1 MGDNGKKEK
10 KSKSV
15 KNDTKLQELTAL
27 RNIDAKD
34 SKDRTAIWIKNWHLA
49 YEYELRRLQVELM
62 KLQQTMKDQGA
73 RLLLIFEG
81 RDAAGKGGTIKR
93 FIAHL
98 NPRYTRVTALTKP
111 NETEG
116 TQWYFQRYISHLPA
130 AGEMVFFDRSWY
142 NRAMVEPVMGF
153 CTDEQ
158 NKRFLKD
165 VPLLEELIVKDGI
178 KLFKF
183 YFSVSK
189 EVQKERFESR
199 REDPLKQYKLSPV
212 DNLAQKYWDQ
222 YSLRKFQMLQ
232 ETNRTIAPWT
242 IIRSDNKK
250 MARINCMRFL
260 LSQLEYKGKLP
271 AKELVLGKSPTIAAA
286 GQWGVASVIVVLGL
300 GAWIGLPAVLR
311 PLENVA
317 AALGSTEG
325 VENLTDDHWKVVNYL
340 REYYLQFGVAPMI
353 RKLCKQTGFQLKE
366 IYELFPSGPAKGA
379 CKLAGLPKP
388 TGCV

>member
-10 KSKSV
+10 KSKAI
-15 KNDTKLQELTAL
+15 KDDIKLQELTAL
-27 RNIDAKD
+27 RNMDAKE

-62 KLQQTMKDQGA
+62 KLQRTMQAEGT

-93 FIAHL
+93 IIAHL

-111 NETEG
+111 NETEQ
-116 TQWYFQRYISHLPA
+116 TQWYFQRYISHLPS

-189 EVQKERFESR
+189 EVQKERFDSR

-212 DNLAQKYWDQ
+212 DNLAQKYWDH

-271 AKELVLGKSPTIAAA
+271 AKELVPDPDIIVSGIDELKHMEEHLMSP
-286 GQWGVASVIVVLGL
+286 
-300 GAWIGLPAVLR
+300 
-311 PLENVA
+311 E
-317 AALGSTEG
+317 
-325 VENLTDDHWKVVNYL
+325 
-340 REYYLQFGVAPMI
+340 
-353 RKLCKQTGFQLKE
+353 KLYG
-366 IYELFPSGPAKGA
+366 
-379 CKLAGLPKP
+379 
-388 TGCV
+388 